1 MDTQS
6 ATKPPVPSW
15 PCVTPCEQE
24 SKSLLSFISPS
35 AVGRCHD
42 SSATNSRTSSFVRHD
57 FHPTAVQTFMTCCDL
72 SLVIQLKK
80 KRLQSVFSQEGAQ
93 TTAGLCSL
101 IHAACNIIIPGK
113 KKKSRSRPMTSGEWE
128 VVYAAILELYAT
140 AQGFAD
146 SLSPKC

>member
-1 MDTQS
+1 
-6 ATKPPVPSW
+6 
-15 PCVTPCEQE
+15 
-24 SKSLLSFISPS
+24 
-35 AVGRCHD
+35 
-42 SSATNSRTSSFVRHD
+42 
-57 FHPTAVQTFMTCCDL
+57 MTCCDL

-113 KKKSRSRPMTSGEWE
+113 KKSRSRPMTSVEWE

-146 SLSPKC
+146 SLSAKC